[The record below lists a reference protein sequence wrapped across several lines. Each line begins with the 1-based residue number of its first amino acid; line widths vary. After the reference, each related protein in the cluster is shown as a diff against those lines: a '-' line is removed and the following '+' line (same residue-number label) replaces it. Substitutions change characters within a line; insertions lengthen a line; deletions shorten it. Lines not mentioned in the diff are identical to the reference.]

1 MGQSVRGT
9 RIGRRGH
16 AAALCLHHLR
26 LPGAVP
32 STYRPHLTEFVRA
45 DTLPFA
51 MVSFRGAPSE
61 LNMRVRVRVRVS
73 LSLRLPFRGVA
84 ENSQSRPR
92 SLHPRSVLCAECGF
106 SQEPW

>member
-16 AAALCLHHLR
+16 AAALCLHHLP
-26 LPGAVP
+26 LPGAFPWVP

-61 LNMRVRVRVRVS
+61 LNMRVRLS
-73 LSLRLPFRGVA
+73 LSLRPLLEEWPGILRVDLEA
-84 ENSQSRPR
+84 V
-92 SLHPRSVLCAECGF
+92 VLVLYFVPSGF

>member
-61 LNMRVRVRVRVS
+61 LNMRVRLS
-73 LSLRLPFRGVA
+73 LSLRPLLEEWPGILRVDLEA
-84 ENSQSRPR
+84 V
-92 SLHPRSVLCAECGF
+92 VLVLYFVPSGF